1 MGKIGDLWVKL
12 KLKSDEY
19 KKGLDEAQG
28 KTRSFSD
35 KIKSL
40 SVTAKA
46 IWGAIGISAAKLAGD
61 FIKSSQTIG
70 DAWDKTMTRITTKW
84 QAVVAELNRSLA
96 GSGTESLGQQLAR
109 GFMGPIWGTLFGP
122 NSKRAGLAGKS
133 LSEAKDTMT
142 EIEYAFRLT
151 MAQSGPKLHELY
163 LKMMNTALSA
173 SEREAAAKDYRKE
186 IEDIYAPRVKGIKD
200 VMDKTAQQYLA
211 IGGISPDKYSTDKV
225 LELIKMMGSDPA
237 KVEREYSDFFAGYQ
251 SIGDDISGNLVNT
264 MEAYYN
270 ATNEMNDILK
280 RADRTAQS
288 MEKTGLDDIIKKL
301 GAAKDGMADFRA
313 QVAEEAEVMAA
324 DEEFQKMSDPL
335 EEFERTHD
343 EALSN
348 MTEKQRTF
356 AELVQESYE
365 KAARAAYN
373 YAQQEQESMDAAQDA
388 ADTAMEGLEQL
399 EKASIAVGE
408 YLGDAFAASVSD
420 SFQTLTDALSGVSD
434 LDAGTL
440 TTALLKPFAD
450 MAKQMGEYLVAMG
463 TAILIT
469 KKLAIKNPELMIA
482 AGVALTA
489 LGAALSSGIQAI
501 SNSLGSGG
509 GASSSASAGSSTPT
523 TDSNISTEMTVYVK
537 GKISGKDI
545 LISGDN
551 ARSYYGR

>member
-70 DAWDKTMTRITTKW
+70 DAWDKTMTRLTTKW
-84 QAVVAELNRSLA
+84 QAVVAEFNRSLA
-96 GSGTESLGQQLAR
+96 GSGTESLGQQLMR

-186 IEDIYAPRVKGIKD
+186 VEDIYAPRVKGIKD

-225 LELIKMMGSDPA
+225 LELIKMMGSDPD
-237 KVEREYSDFFAGYQ
+237 KVKREYSDFFAGYQ

-313 QVAEEAEVMAA
+313 QVAEEAEVIAA

-356 AELVQESYE
+356 AELAQESYE

-388 ADTAMEGLEQL
+388 ADTAMANMEDRMQ
-399 EKASIAVGE
+399 KAE
-408 YLGDAFAASVSD
+408 ELNNMLSD
-420 SFQTLTDALSGVSD
+420 SITSSISDSMQAFSDMLFGLDDA
-434 LDAGTL
+434 DASAVLG
-440 TTALLKPFAD
+440 ALLQPFAN
-450 MAKQMGEYLVAMG
+450 MAKQLGEMLIVEGMGIAAFKESMKSLNPAVA
-463 TAILIT
+463 
-469 KKLAIKNPELMIA
+469 IA
-482 AGVALTA
+482 AGAALVA
-489 LGAALSSGIQAI
+489 LGAALSSGIQA
-501 SNSLGSGG
+501 LGRSGG
-509 GASSSASAGSSTPT
+509 SSAMSSSTGSSAST
-523 TDSNISTEMTVYVK
+523 TNENISTEMTIYVK

>member
-70 DAWDKTMTRITTKW
+70 DAWDKTMTRLTTKW
-84 QAVVAELNRSLA
+84 QAVLAEFNRSLA
-96 GSGTESLGQQLAR
+96 GSGTESIGQQLAR

-186 IEDIYAPRVKGIKD
+186 VEDIYAPRVKGIKD

-288 MEKTGLDDIIKKL
+288 MENTGLDDIIKKL
-301 GAAKDGMADFRA
+301 GDAKDGMSDFRA

-324 DEEFQKMSDPL
+324 DEEFQKISDPL

-356 AELVQESYE
+356 AELAQESYE

-388 ADTAMEGLEQL
+388 ADTAMANLEDRMQ
-399 EKASIAVGE
+399 KAEELNNMLSDSIASSIYDSTQAFSDMLFGLDDADASAV
-408 YLGDAFAASVSD
+408 LG
-420 SFQTLTDALSGVSD
+420 
-434 LDAGTL
+434 
-440 TTALLKPFAD
+440 ALLQPFAN
-450 MAKQMGEYLVAMG
+450 MAKQLGEMLIVEGMGIAAFKESMKSLNPAVA
-463 TAILIT
+463 
-469 KKLAIKNPELMIA
+469 IA
-482 AGVALTA
+482 AGAALVA
-489 LGAALSSGIQAI
+489 LGAALSSGIQA
-501 SNSLGSGG
+501 LGRSGG
-509 GASSSASAGSSTPT
+509 SSAMSSSTGSSAST
-523 TDSNISTEMTVYVK
+523 TNENISTEMTIYVK

>member
-19 KKGLDEAQG
+19 KKGLDDAQG
-28 KTRSFSD
+28 KTRSFAD
-35 KIKSL
+35 KIKGL
-40 SVTAKA
+40 SAAAVAV
-46 IWGAIGISAAKLAGD
+46 WGAIGAAATKMALD
-61 FIKSSQTIG
+61 FVKSSQTVG
-70 DAWDKTMTRITTKW
+70 DQWDILMTQFSTRW
-84 QAVVAELNRSLA
+84 QQMRAELNRGIAEGGVKGFFKALFSDT
-96 GSGTESLGQQLAR
+96 TEVDA
-109 GFMGPIWGTLFGP
+109 MD
-122 NSKRAGLAGKS
+122 AGKA
-133 LSEAKDTMT
+133 LSQAKDAMT
-142 EIEYAFRLT
+142 EIEYAFKLN
-151 MAQSGPKLHELY
+151 MAQTGPKLHDLY
-163 LKMMNTALSA
+163 LKMMNSALSA
-173 SEREAAAKDYRKE
+173 SDREAAAKAYRQE
-186 IEDIYAPRVKGIKD
+186 IEGIYAPRVKGIKEIL
-200 VMDKTAQQYLA
+200 DKTVQQYLV
-211 IGGISPDKYSTDKV
+211 IGGMSPNKYSSEKV
-225 LELIKMMGSDPA
+225 VDLIKMMGSDPA

-356 AELVQESYE
+356 AELAQESYE
-365 KAARAAYN
+365 KAARAAYD

-388 ADTAMEGLEQL
+388 ADTAMANLEDRMQ
-399 EKASIAVGE
+399 KAEELNNMLSDSIA
-408 YLGDAFAASVSD
+408 SSISD
-420 SFQTLTDALSGVSD
+420 STQAFSDMLFGLDDA
-434 LDAGTL
+434 DASAVLG
-440 TTALLKPFAD
+440 ALLQPFAN
-450 MAKQMGEYLVAMG
+450 MAKQLGEMLIVEGMGIAAFKESMKSLNPAVA
-463 TAILIT
+463 
-469 KKLAIKNPELMIA
+469 IA
-482 AGVALTA
+482 AGAALVA
-489 LGAALSSGIQAI
+489 LGAALSSGIQA
-501 SNSLGSGG
+501 LGKSGG
-509 GASSSASAGSSTPT
+509 SSAMSSSTGSSAST
-523 TDSNISTEMTVYVK
+523 TNENISTEMTVYVK

-551 ARSYYGR
+551 ARRYYGR

>member
-19 KKGLDEAQG
+19 KKGLDDAQG
-28 KTRSFSD
+28 KTRSFAD
-35 KIKSL
+35 KIKGL
-40 SVTAKA
+40 SAAAVAV
-46 IWGAIGISAAKLAGD
+46 WGAIGAAATKMALD
-61 FIKSSQTIG
+61 FVKSSQTIG
-70 DAWDKTMTRITTKW
+70 DQWDILMTQFSTRW
-84 QAVVAELNRSLA
+84 QQMRAELNRGIAEGGVKGFFKALFSDT
-96 GSGTESLGQQLAR
+96 TEVDA
-109 GFMGPIWGTLFGP
+109 MD
-122 NSKRAGLAGKS
+122 AGKA
-133 LSEAKDTMT
+133 LSQAKDAMT
-142 EIEYAFRLT
+142 EIEYAFKLN
-151 MAQSGPKLHELY
+151 MAQTGPKLHELY
-163 LKMMNTALSA
+163 LKMMNSALSA
-173 SEREAAAKDYRKE
+173 SDREAAAKAYRQE
-186 IEDIYAPRVKGIKD
+186 IEGIYAPRVKGIKEIL
-200 VMDKTAQQYLA
+200 DKTVQQYLV
-211 IGGISPDKYSTDKV
+211 IGGMSPNKYSSEKV
-225 LELIKMMGSDPA
+225 VDLIKMMGSDPA

-313 QVAEEAEVMAA
+313 QVAEEAEVIAA

-356 AELVQESYE
+356 AEFAQESFE

-388 ADTAMEGLEQL
+388 ADTAMANLEDRMQ
-399 EKASIAVGE
+399 KAEELNNMLSDSIA
-408 YLGDAFAASVSD
+408 SSISD
-420 SFQTLTDALSGVSD
+420 STQAFSDMLFGLDDA
-434 LDAGTL
+434 DASAVLG
-440 TTALLKPFAD
+440 ALLQPFAN
-450 MAKQMGEYLVAMG
+450 MAKQLGEMLIVEGMGIAAFKESMKSLNPAVA
-463 TAILIT
+463 
-469 KKLAIKNPELMIA
+469 IA
-482 AGVALTA
+482 AGAALVA
-489 LGAALSSGIQAI
+489 LGAALSSGIQA
-501 SNSLGSGG
+501 LGKSGG
-509 GASSSASAGSSTPT
+509 SSAMSSSTGSSAST
-523 TDSNISTEMTVYVK
+523 TNENISTEMTVYVK

>member
-19 KKGLDEAQG
+19 KKGLDEAQS

-70 DAWDKTMTRITTKW
+70 DAWDKTMTGLTTKW
-84 QAVVAELNRSLA
+84 QAVVAEFNRSLA

-122 NSKRAGLAGKS
+122 NSKRAELAGKA
-133 LSEAKDTMT
+133 LSEAKDAMT

-151 MAQSGPKLHELY
+151 MAQTGPKLYELY
-163 LKMMNTALSA
+163 LKMMNSALSA

-186 IEDIYAPRVKGIKD
+186 VEDIYAPRVKGIKD

-251 SIGDDISGNLVNT
+251 NISDDVSGNLVNT

-270 ATNEMNDILK
+270 ATNEMNDLLK

-288 MEKTGLDDIIKKL
+288 MGKTGLDDIIKKL

-356 AELVQESYE
+356 AEFAQESFE
-365 KAARAAYN
+365 KAARATYN

-388 ADTAMEGLEQL
+388 ADTAMANLEDRMQ
-399 EKASIAVGE
+399 KAEELNNMLSDSIA
-408 YLGDAFAASVSD
+408 SSISD
-420 SFQTLTDALSGVSD
+420 STQAFSDMLFGLDDA
-434 LDAGTL
+434 DASAVLG
-440 TTALLKPFAD
+440 ALLQPFAN
-450 MAKQMGEYLVAMG
+450 MAKQLGEMLIVEGMGITAFKESMKSLDPAVA
-463 TAILIT
+463 
-469 KKLAIKNPELMIA
+469 IA
-482 AGVALTA
+482 AGAALVA
-489 LGAALSSGIQAI
+489 LGAALSSGIQA
-501 SNSLGSGG
+501 LGKSGG
-509 GASSSASAGSSTPT
+509 SSAMSSSTGSSAST
-523 TDSNISTEMTVYVK
+523 TNENISTEMTVYVK

>member
-70 DAWDKTMTRITTKW
+70 DAWDKTMTRLTTKW
-84 QAVVAELNRSLA
+84 QAVVAEFNRSLA

-186 IEDIYAPRVKGIKD
+186 VEDIYAPRVKGIKD
-200 VMDKTAQQYLA
+200 VMDKTARQYLA

-356 AELVQESYE
+356 AELAQESYE
-365 KAARAAYN
+365 KAARAAYD

-388 ADTAMEGLEQL
+388 ADTAMANLEDRMQ
-399 EKASIAVGE
+399 KAEELNNMLSDSIASSIYDSTQAFSDMLFGLDDADASAV
-408 YLGDAFAASVSD
+408 LG
-420 SFQTLTDALSGVSD
+420 
-434 LDAGTL
+434 
-440 TTALLKPFAD
+440 ALLQPFAN
-450 MAKQMGEYLVAMG
+450 MAKQLGEMLIVEGMGIAAFKESMKSLNPAVA
-463 TAILIT
+463 
-469 KKLAIKNPELMIA
+469 IA
-482 AGVALTA
+482 AGAALVA
-489 LGAALSSGIQAI
+489 LGAALSSGIQA
-501 SNSLGSGG
+501 LGRSGG
-509 GASSSASAGSSTPT
+509 SSAMSSSTGSSAST
-523 TDSNISTEMTVYVK
+523 TNENISTEMTVYVK

-545 LISGDN
+545 LISGNN

>member
-19 KKGLDEAQG
+19 KKGLDDAQG
-28 KTRSFSD
+28 KTRSFAD
-35 KIKSL
+35 KIKGL
-40 SVTAKA
+40 SAAAVAV
-46 IWGAIGISAAKLAGD
+46 WGAIGAAATKMALD
-61 FIKSSQTIG
+61 FVKSSQTIG
-70 DAWDKTMTRITTKW
+70 DQWDILMTQFSTRW
-84 QAVVAELNRSLA
+84 QQMRAELNRGIAEGGVKGFFKALFSDT
-96 GSGTESLGQQLAR
+96 TEVDA
-109 GFMGPIWGTLFGP
+109 MD
-122 NSKRAGLAGKS
+122 AGKA
-133 LSEAKDTMT
+133 LSQAKDAMT
-142 EIEYAFRLT
+142 EIEYAFKLN
-151 MAQSGPKLHELY
+151 MAQTGPKLHELY
-163 LKMMNTALSA
+163 LKMMNSALSA
-173 SEREAAAKDYRKE
+173 SDREAAAKAYRQE
-186 IEDIYAPRVKGIKD
+186 IEGIYAPRVKGIKEIL
-200 VMDKTAQQYLA
+200 DKTVQQYLV
-211 IGGISPDKYSTDKV
+211 IGGMAQNKYSSEKV
-225 LELIKMMGSDPA
+225 VDLIKMMGSDPA

-356 AELVQESYE
+356 AELAQESYE
-365 KAARAAYN
+365 KAARAAYD
-373 YAQQEQESMDAAQDA
+373 YAQQEQESMDMAQDA
-388 ADTAMEGLEQL
+388 ADTAMANLEDRMQ
-399 EKASIAVGE
+399 KAEELNNMLSDSIA
-408 YLGDAFAASVSD
+408 SSISD
-420 SFQTLTDALSGVSD
+420 STQAFSDMLFGLDDA
-434 LDAGTL
+434 DASAVLG
-440 TTALLKPFAD
+440 ALLQPFAN
-450 MAKQMGEYLVAMG
+450 MAKQLGEMLIVEGMGIAAFKESMKSLNPAVA
-463 TAILIT
+463 
-469 KKLAIKNPELMIA
+469 IA
-482 AGVALTA
+482 AGAALVA
-489 LGAALSSGIQAI
+489 LGAALSSGIQA
-501 SNSLGSGG
+501 LGKSGG
-509 GASSSASAGSSTPT
+509 SSAMSSSTGSSAST
-523 TDSNISTEMTVYVK
+523 TNENISTEMTVYVK

>member
-1 MGKIGDLWVKL
+1 MGKIGDLLVKL

-19 KKGLDEAQG
+19 KKGLDEAQS

-70 DAWDKTMTRITTKW
+70 DAWDKTMTRLTTKW
-84 QAVVAELNRSLA
+84 QAVVAEFNRSLA

-133 LSEAKDTMT
+133 LSEAKDAMT

-151 MAQSGPKLHELY
+151 MAQTGPKLYELY
-163 LKMMNTALSA
+163 LKMMNSALSA
-173 SEREAAAKDYRKE
+173 SDREAAAKAYRQE

-251 SIGDDISGNLVNT
+251 NISDDISGNLVNT

-270 ATNEMNDILK
+270 ATNEMNDLLK

-288 MEKTGLDDIIKKL
+288 MGKTGLDDIIKKL

-343 EALSN
+343 EVLSN

-356 AELVQESYE
+356 AEFAQESFE

-373 YAQQEQESMDAAQDA
+373 CAQQEQESMDAAQDA
-388 ADTAMEGLEQL
+388 ADTAMANLEDRMQ
-399 EKASIAVGE
+399 KAEELNNMLSDSIA
-408 YLGDAFAASVSD
+408 SSISD
-420 SFQTLTDALSGVSD
+420 STQAFSDMLFGLDDA
-434 LDAGTL
+434 DASAVLG
-440 TTALLKPFAD
+440 ALLQPFAN
-450 MAKQMGEYLVAMG
+450 MAKQLGEMLIVEGMGIAAFKESMKSLNPAVA
-463 TAILIT
+463 
-469 KKLAIKNPELMIA
+469 IA
-482 AGVALTA
+482 AGAALVA
-489 LGAALSSGIQAI
+489 LGAALSSGIQA
-501 SNSLGSGG
+501 LGKSGG
-509 GASSSASAGSSTPT
+509 SSAMSSSTGSSAST
-523 TDSNISTEMTVYVK
+523 TNENISTEMTVYVK

>member
-19 KKGLDEAQG
+19 KKGLDEAQD

-70 DAWDKTMTRITTKW
+70 DAWDKTMTRLTTKW
-84 QAVVAELNRSLA
+84 QAVVAEINRSLT

-122 NSKRAGLAGKS
+122 NSKRAGLAGKA
-133 LSEAKDTMT
+133 LSEAKDAMT

-151 MAQSGPKLHELY
+151 MAQTGPKLYELY
-163 LKMMNTALSA
+163 LKMMNSALSA
-173 SEREAAAKDYRKE
+173 SDREAAAKAYRQE

-251 SIGDDISGNLVNT
+251 NIGDDVSGNLVNT

-270 ATNEMNDILK
+270 ATNEMNDLLK

-301 GAAKDGMADFRA
+301 GTAKDGMADFRA

-348 MTEKQRTF
+348 MTEKQRIF
-356 AELVQESYE
+356 AEFAQESYE

-388 ADTAMEGLEQL
+388 ADKAMANLEDRMQ
-399 EKASIAVGE
+399 KAEELNNMLSDSIA
-408 YLGDAFAASVSD
+408 SSISD
-420 SFQTLTDALSGVSD
+420 STQAFSDMLFGLDDA
-434 LDAGTL
+434 DASAVLG
-440 TTALLKPFAD
+440 ALLQPFAN
-450 MAKQMGEYLVAMG
+450 MAKQLGEMLIVEGMGIAAFKESMKSLNPAVA
-463 TAILIT
+463 
-469 KKLAIKNPELMIA
+469 IA
-482 AGVALTA
+482 AGAALVA
-489 LGAALSSGIQAI
+489 LGAALSSGIQA
-501 SNSLGSGG
+501 LGKSGG
-509 GASSSASAGSSTPT
+509 SSAMSSSTGSSAST
-523 TDSNISTEMTVYVK
+523 TNENISTEMTIYVK

>member
-19 KKGLDEAQG
+19 KKGLDEAQS

-46 IWGAIGISAAKLAGD
+46 IWGVIGISAAKLAGD

-70 DAWDKTMTRITTKW
+70 DAWDKTMTRLTTKW
-84 QAVVAELNRSLA
+84 QAVVAEFNRSLA

-133 LSEAKDTMT
+133 LSEAKDAMT

-186 IEDIYAPRVKGIKD
+186 VEDIYAPRVKGIKD

-313 QVAEEAEVMAA
+313 QVAEEAEVIAA

-356 AELVQESYE
+356 AEFAQESYE

-388 ADTAMEGLEQL
+388 ADTAMANLEDRMQ
-399 EKASIAVGE
+399 KAEELNNMLSDSIA
-408 YLGDAFAASVSD
+408 SSISD
-420 SFQTLTDALSGVSD
+420 STQAFSDMLFGLDDA
-434 LDAGTL
+434 DASAVLG
-440 TTALLKPFAD
+440 ALLQPFAN
-450 MAKQMGEYLVAMG
+450 MAKQLGEMLIVEGMGIAAFKESMKSLNPAVA
-463 TAILIT
+463 
-469 KKLAIKNPELMIA
+469 IA
-482 AGVALTA
+482 AGAALVA
-489 LGAALSSGIQAI
+489 LGAALSSGIQA
-501 SNSLGSGG
+501 LGKSGG
-509 GASSSASAGSSTPT
+509 SSAMSSSTGSSASATNE
-523 TDSNISTEMTVYVK
+523 NISTEMTVYVK

>member
-19 KKGLDEAQG
+19 KKGLDEAQS

-70 DAWDKTMTRITTKW
+70 DAWDKTMTGLTTKW
-84 QAVVAELNRSLA
+84 QAVVAEFNRSLA

-122 NSKRAGLAGKS
+122 NSKRAELAGKA
-133 LSEAKDTMT
+133 LSEAKDAMT

-151 MAQSGPKLHELY
+151 MAQTGPKLYELY
-163 LKMMNTALSA
+163 LKMMNSALSA

-186 IEDIYAPRVKGIKD
+186 VEDIYAPRVKGIKD

-251 SIGDDISGNLVNT
+251 NISDDVSGNLVNT

-270 ATNEMNDILK
+270 ATNEMNDLLK

-288 MEKTGLDDIIKKL
+288 MGKTGLDDIIKKL

-356 AELVQESYE
+356 AEFAQESFE
-365 KAARAAYN
+365 KAARATYN
-373 YAQQEQESMDAAQDA
+373 YAQQEQESIDAAQDA
-388 ADTAMEGLEQL
+388 ADTAMANLEDRMQ
-399 EKASIAVGE
+399 KAEELNNMLSDSIA
-408 YLGDAFAASVSD
+408 SSISD
-420 SFQTLTDALSGVSD
+420 STQAFSDMLFGLDDA
-434 LDAGTL
+434 DASAVLG
-440 TTALLKPFAD
+440 ALLQPFAN
-450 MAKQMGEYLVAMG
+450 MAKQLGEMLIVEGMGITAFKESMKSLDPAVA
-463 TAILIT
+463 
-469 KKLAIKNPELMIA
+469 IA
-482 AGVALTA
+482 AGAALVA
-489 LGAALSSGIQAI
+489 LGAALSSGIQA
-501 SNSLGSGG
+501 LGKSGG
-509 GASSSASAGSSTPT
+509 SSAMSSSTGSSAST
-523 TDSNISTEMTVYVK
+523 TNENISTEMTVYVK

>member
-46 IWGAIGISAAKLAGD
+46 IWGAIGISAGKLAGD

-122 NSKRAGLAGKS
+122 NSKRAGLTGKS
-133 LSEAKDTMT
+133 LSEAKDAMT

-186 IEDIYAPRVKGIKD
+186 VEDIYAPRVKGIKD

-288 MEKTGLDDIIKKL
+288 MENTGLDDIIKKL

-356 AELVQESYE
+356 AELAQESYE

-388 ADTAMEGLEQL
+388 ADKAMVNLEDRMQ
-399 EKASIAVGE
+399 KAEELNNMLSDSIA
-408 YLGDAFAASVSD
+408 SSISD
-420 SFQTLTDALSGVSD
+420 STQAFSDMLFGLDDA
-434 LDAGTL
+434 DASAVLG
-440 TTALLKPFAD
+440 ALLQPFAN
-450 MAKQMGEYLVAMG
+450 MAKQLGEMLIVEGMGIAAFKESMKSLNPAVA
-463 TAILIT
+463 
-469 KKLAIKNPELMIA
+469 IA
-482 AGVALTA
+482 AGAALVA
-489 LGAALSSGIQAI
+489 LGAALSSGIQA
-501 SNSLGSGG
+501 LGKSGG
-509 GASSSASAGSSTPT
+509 SSAMSSSTGSSAST
-523 TDSNISTEMTVYVK
+523 TNENISTEMTIYVK

>member
-70 DAWDKTMTRITTKW
+70 DAWDKTMTRLTTKW
-84 QAVVAELNRSLA
+84 QAVVAEFNRSLA

-186 IEDIYAPRVKGIKD
+186 VEDIYAPRVKGIKD
-200 VMDKTAQQYLA
+200 VMDKTARQYLA

-356 AELVQESYE
+356 AEVAQESYE
-365 KAARAAYN
+365 KAARAAYD

-388 ADTAMEGLEQL
+388 ADTAMEGLEDRMQ
-399 EKASIAVGE
+399 KAEELNNMLSDSIA
-408 YLGDAFAASVSD
+408 SSISD
-420 SFQTLTDALSGVSD
+420 STQAFSDMLFGLDDA
-434 LDAGTL
+434 DASAVLG
-440 TTALLKPFAD
+440 ALLQPFAN
-450 MAKQMGEYLVAMG
+450 MAKQLGEMLIVEGMGIAAFKESMKSLNPAVA
-463 TAILIT
+463 
-469 KKLAIKNPELMIA
+469 IA
-482 AGVALTA
+482 AGAALVA
-489 LGAALSSGIQAI
+489 LGAALSSGIQA
-501 SNSLGSGG
+501 LGKSGG
-509 GASSSASAGSSTPT
+509 SSAMSSSTGSSAST
-523 TDSNISTEMTVYVK
+523 TNENISTEMTVYVK

>member
-19 KKGLDEAQG
+19 KKGLDDAQS

-70 DAWDKTMTRITTKW
+70 DAWDKTMTRLTTKW

-133 LSEAKDTMT
+133 LSEAKDAMT

-186 IEDIYAPRVKGIKD
+186 VEDIYAPRVKGIKD

-225 LELIKMMGSDPA
+225 LELIKMMGSDPD

-356 AELVQESYE
+356 AELAQESYE
-365 KAARAAYN
+365 KAARATYD

-388 ADTAMEGLEQL
+388 ADTAMANLEDRMQ
-399 EKASIAVGE
+399 KAEELNNMLSDSIA
-408 YLGDAFAASVSD
+408 SSISD
-420 SFQTLTDALSGVSD
+420 STQAFSDMLFGLDDA
-434 LDAGTL
+434 DASAVLG
-440 TTALLKPFAD
+440 ALLQPFAN
-450 MAKQMGEYLVAMG
+450 MAKQLGEMLIVEGMGIAAFKESMKSLNPAVA
-463 TAILIT
+463 
-469 KKLAIKNPELMIA
+469 IA
-482 AGVALTA
+482 AGAALVA
-489 LGAALSSGIQAI
+489 LGAALSSGIQA
-501 SNSLGSGG
+501 LGKSGG
-509 GASSSASAGSSTPT
+509 SSAMSSSTGSSASSTT
-523 TDSNISTEMTVYVK
+523 NENISTEMTVYVK

>member
-70 DAWDKTMTRITTKW
+70 DAWDKTMTRLTTKW
-84 QAVVAELNRSLA
+84 QAVVAEFNRSLA

-173 SEREAAAKDYRKE
+173 SEREAAAKEYRKE
-186 IEDIYAPRVKGIKD
+186 VEDIYAPRVKGIKD

-225 LELIKMMGSDPA
+225 LELIKMMGSDPD
-237 KVEREYSDFFAGYQ
+237 KVKREYSDFFAGYQ

-264 MEAYYN
+264 MEAYFN

-288 MEKTGLDDIIKKL
+288 MENTGLDDILKKL

-343 EALSN
+343 ETLSN

-356 AELVQESYE
+356 AELAQESYE

-388 ADTAMEGLEQL
+388 ADTAMANLEDRMQ
-399 EKASIAVGE
+399 KAEELNNMLSDSIA
-408 YLGDAFAASVSD
+408 SSISD
-420 SFQTLTDALSGVSD
+420 STQAFSDMLFGLDDA
-434 LDAGTL
+434 DASAVLG
-440 TTALLKPFAD
+440 ALLQPFAN
-450 MAKQMGEYLVAMG
+450 MAKQLGEMLIVEGMGIAAFKESMKSLNPAVA
-463 TAILIT
+463 
-469 KKLAIKNPELMIA
+469 IA
-482 AGVALTA
+482 AGAALVA
-489 LGAALSSGIQAI
+489 LGAALSSGIQA
-501 SNSLGSGG
+501 LGRSGG
-509 GASSSASAGSSTPT
+509 SSAMSSSTGSSAST
-523 TDSNISTEMTVYVK
+523 TNENISTEMTVYVK

>member
-19 KKGLDEAQG
+19 KKGLDEAQS

-70 DAWDKTMTRITTKW
+70 DAWDKTMTRLTTKW
-84 QAVVAELNRSLA
+84 QAVVAEFNRSLA

-133 LSEAKDTMT
+133 LSEAKDAMT
-142 EIEYAFRLT
+142 ENEYAFRLT
-151 MAQSGPKLHELY
+151 MAQTGPKLHELY
-163 LKMMNTALSA
+163 LKMMNSALSA

-186 IEDIYAPRVKGIKD
+186 VEDIYAPRVKRIKD

-343 EALSN
+343 EALGN

-356 AELVQESYE
+356 AEFAQESFE
-365 KAARAAYN
+365 KAARAVYN

-388 ADTAMEGLEQL
+388 ADTAMANLEDRMQ
-399 EKASIAVGE
+399 KAEELNNMLSDSIA
-408 YLGDAFAASVSD
+408 SSISD
-420 SFQTLTDALSGVSD
+420 STQAFSDMLFGLDDA
-434 LDAGTL
+434 DASAVLG
-440 TTALLKPFAD
+440 ALLQPFAN
-450 MAKQMGEYLVAMG
+450 MAKQLGEMLIVEGMGIAAFKESMKSLNPAVA
-463 TAILIT
+463 
-469 KKLAIKNPELMIA
+469 IA
-482 AGVALTA
+482 AGAALVA
-489 LGAALSSGIQAI
+489 LGAALSSGIQA
-501 SNSLGSGG
+501 LGKSGG
-509 GASSSASAGSSTPT
+509 SSAMSSSTGSSAST
-523 TDSNISTEMTVYVK
+523 TNENISTEMTVYVK

-545 LISGDN
+545 LIAGDN

>member
-19 KKGLDEAQG
+19 KKGLDEAQS

-70 DAWDKTMTRITTKW
+70 DAWDKTMTRLTTKW
-84 QAVVAELNRSLA
+84 QAVVAEFNRSLA

-133 LSEAKDTMT
+133 LSEAKDAMT

-186 IEDIYAPRVKGIKD
+186 VEDIYAPRVKGIKE

-324 DEEFQKMSDPL
+324 DEEFQRMSDPL

-356 AELVQESYE
+356 AELAQESYE
-365 KAARAAYN
+365 KAARAAYD
-373 YAQQEQESMDAAQDA
+373 YAQQEQESMDVAQDA
-388 ADTAMEGLEQL
+388 ADTAMANLEERTQ
-399 EKASIAVGE
+399 KAEELNNMLSDSIA
-408 YLGDAFAASVSD
+408 SSISD
-420 SFQTLTDALSGVSD
+420 STQAFSDMLFGLDDA
-434 LDAGTL
+434 DASAVLG
-440 TTALLKPFAD
+440 ALLQPFAN
-450 MAKQMGEYLVAMG
+450 MAKQLGEMLIVEGMGIAAFKESMKSLNPAVA
-463 TAILIT
+463 
-469 KKLAIKNPELMIA
+469 IA
-482 AGVALTA
+482 AGAALVA
-489 LGAALSSGIQAI
+489 LGAALSSGIQA
-501 SNSLGSGG
+501 LGRSGG
-509 GASSSASAGSSTPT
+509 SSAMSSSTGSSAST
-523 TDSNISTEMTVYVK
+523 TNENISTEMTVYVK

>member
-70 DAWDKTMTRITTKW
+70 DAWDKTMTRLTTKW
-84 QAVVAELNRSLA
+84 QAVVAEFNRSLA

-186 IEDIYAPRVKGIKD
+186 VEDIYAPRVKGIKD
-200 VMDKTAQQYLA
+200 VMDKTAKQYLA

-356 AELVQESYE
+356 AELAQESYE

-388 ADTAMEGLEQL
+388 ADTAMANLEDRMQ
-399 EKASIAVGE
+399 KAEELNNMLSDSIA
-408 YLGDAFAASVSD
+408 SSISD
-420 SFQTLTDALSGVSD
+420 STQAFSDMLFGLDDA
-434 LDAGTL
+434 DASAVLG
-440 TTALLKPFAD
+440 ALLQPFAN
-450 MAKQMGEYLVAMG
+450 MAKQLGEMLIVEGMGIAAFKESMKSLNPAVA
-463 TAILIT
+463 
-469 KKLAIKNPELMIA
+469 IA
-482 AGVALTA
+482 AGAALVA
-489 LGAALSSGIQAI
+489 LGAALSSGIQT
-501 SNSLGSGG
+501 LGRSGG
-509 GASSSASAGSSTPT
+509 SSAMSSSTGSSAST
-523 TDSNISTEMTVYVK
+523 TNENISTEMTVYVK

>member
-19 KKGLDEAQG
+19 KKGLDDAQG
-28 KTRSFSD
+28 KTRSFAD
-35 KIKSL
+35 KIKGL
-40 SVTAKA
+40 SAAAVAV
-46 IWGAIGISAAKLAGD
+46 WGAIGAAATKMALD
-61 FIKSSQTIG
+61 FVKSSQTVG
-70 DAWDKTMTRITTKW
+70 DQWDILMTQFSTRW
-84 QAVVAELNRSLA
+84 QQMRAELNRGIAEGGVKGFFKALFSDT
-96 GSGTESLGQQLAR
+96 TEVDA
-109 GFMGPIWGTLFGP
+109 MD
-122 NSKRAGLAGKS
+122 AGKA
-133 LSEAKDTMT
+133 LSQAKDAMT
-142 EIEYAFRLT
+142 EIEYAFKLN
-151 MAQSGPKLHELY
+151 MAQTGPKLHDLY
-163 LKMMNTALSA
+163 LKMMNSALSA
-173 SEREAAAKDYRKE
+173 SDREAAAKAYRRE
-186 IEDIYAPRVKGIKD
+186 IEGIYAPRVKGIKEIL
-200 VMDKTAQQYLA
+200 DKTVQQYLV
-211 IGGISPDKYSTDKV
+211 IGGMSPNKYSSEKV
-225 LELIKMMGSDPA
+225 VDLIKMMGSAPA

-356 AELVQESYE
+356 AELAQESYE
-365 KAARAAYN
+365 KAARAAYD

-388 ADTAMEGLEQL
+388 ADTAMANLEDRMQ
-399 EKASIAVGE
+399 KAEELNNMLSDSIA
-408 YLGDAFAASVSD
+408 SSISD
-420 SFQTLTDALSGVSD
+420 SMQAFSDMLFGLDDA
-434 LDAGTL
+434 DASAVLG
-440 TTALLKPFAD
+440 ALLQPFAN
-450 MAKQMGEYLVAMG
+450 MAKQLGEMLIVEGMGIAAFKESMKSLNPAVA
-463 TAILIT
+463 
-469 KKLAIKNPELMIA
+469 IA
-482 AGVALTA
+482 AGAALVA
-489 LGAALSSGIQAI
+489 LGAALSSGIQA
-501 SNSLGSGG
+501 LGKSGG
-509 GASSSASAGSSTPT
+509 SSAMSSSTGSSAST
-523 TDSNISTEMTVYVK
+523 TNENISTEMTVYVK